1 MVVAWSFDL
10 SREHSGR
17 VPVNLPST
25 IYYSPFTIYHLPV
38 MAVLKKI
45 RSRLFSSGAVG
56 EGADGYA
63 EGARG
68 ASRPSLAAA
77 SYDVRPLTV
86 AQLDECWRLDLRCF
100 IDGEAYSRETF
111 EYLLTSPDSVSY
123 RAVTGEGAMVGFI
136 VGLVEPDFTGH
147 ITTLGVAPEYRR
159 RGIANRM
166 LVKAED
172 GFRRRNV
179 RIVRLEVRSV
189 NHGAQDLYRKLG
201 YAVTQRLPRYYSNG
215 GDGLLMVKS
224 LV

>member
-45 RSRLFSSGAVG
+45 RSRLFSSGAAG
-56 EGADGYA
+56 EGADEGGYV
-63 EGARG
+63 EGERA
-68 ASRPSLAAA
+68 ASRSSLAEA

-123 RAVTGEGAMVGFI
+123 RAVTPDGTMVGFI
-136 VGLVEPDFTGH
+136 VGIVEPDRTGH
-147 ITTLGVAPEYRR
+147 NTTLGVAPEHRR
-159 RGIANRM
+159 R
-166 LVKAED
+166 
-172 GFRRRNV
+172 
-179 RIVRLEVRSV
+179 
-189 NHGAQDLYRKLG
+189 
-201 YAVTQRLPRYYSNG
+201 
-215 GDGLLMVKS
+215 
-224 LV
+224 